1 MRFAEPEVLWLLWAL
16 PMVWLVLLFARGVAR
31 RRLQR
36 LTGAELLTELAGS
49 VRPGRRVV
57 RAGVRLT
64 VLSLLVLAAARPQ
77 WGASE
82 VKVEQEGVD
91 LIVAL
96 DISRSMLA
104 EDVKPDRLT
113 RAKAEIGDFIAA
125 LAGDRVGLV
134 FFAGAA
140 FPQCPLTVDYA
151 AARLFLAQA
160 DPSMIPSQGT
170 NIAAA
175 LGTAL
180 ELFEAEEGA
189 FRAVILV
196 TDGEDFGGGLDEVLA
211 KLRDKQVRVFAIG
224 IGNSGGAP
232 IPDVD
237 DSGMRTGFVRDKQGN
252 VVMSRLE
259 EGPLIALAQQTDG
272 AYLRAGSGGVDI
284 SRLRAEL
291 SALQARGYESR
302 SVVSYQ
308 ERYAWPLVAALLLLL
323 CEGLLGDRRRV
334 A

>member
-1 MRFAEPEVLWLLWAL
+1 MRFAEPEILWLLWAL
-16 PMVWLVLLFARGVAR
+16 PVVWAVLLLARGVSR

-36 LTGAELLTELAGS
+36 WTGVELQGELAGS
-49 VRPGRRVV
+49 VRAGRRVF
-57 RAGVRLT
+57 RAGLRLA
-64 VLSLLVLAAARPQ
+64 VVSLLVLAAARPQ

-104 EDVKPDRLT
+104 QDVKPDRLT
-113 RAKAEIGDFIAA
+113 RAKAEIGEFIES
-125 LAGDRVGLV
+125 LDGDRVGLV
-134 FFAGAA
+134 CFAGAA

-160 DPSMIPSQGT
+160 DPSMITSQGT

-175 LGTAL
+175 VETAL
-180 ELFEAEEGA
+180 ELFEAEQGA
-189 FRAVILV
+189 FRAVIVV
-196 TDGEDFGGGLDEVLA
+196 TDGEDFGGALDEVLK

-224 IGNSGGAP
+224 IGNSAGAP

-237 DSGMRTGFVRDKQGN
+237 DSGVRTGFVRDKQGN

-259 EGPLIALAQQTDG
+259 EAPLIALAQQSEG
-272 AYLRAGSGGVDI
+272 AYLRAGTGGVDL
-284 SRLRAEL
+284 SRLRSEL

-308 ERYAWPLVAALLLLL
+308 ERYAWPLLAALVLLL